1 MTSITFQQFAN
12 NLKDLVKQVIVNHD
26 LLKITN
32 QNGEEFMVVSAE
44 DWEQQQE
51 TLYVLQNQNLMA
63 QINDSVTTHQQ
74 NQGYS
79 PKKEELNEIL
89 SVGG

>member
-12 NLKDLVKQVIVNHD
+12 NLQDLVKQVIVNHD

-51 TLYVLQNQNLMA
+51 TLYILQNQNLMT
-63 QINDSVTTHQQ
+63 QINDSVTTHQ
-74 NQGYS
+74 
-79 PKKEELNEIL
+79 L
-89 SVGG
+89 